1 MGKKGHVAAFIAIIG
16 FAISLTA
23 ALVSWIPLIGLYGM
37 AGFLGALLCLAAVW
51 RTRGWARVLAV
62 LGILMGL
69 GAAGGGLFWLDT
81 LKHSG
86 GHLS

>member
-1 MGKKGHVAAFIAIIG
+1 MDKKDHLAASITVIG
-16 FAISLTA
+16 FAISLMA
-23 ALVSWIPLIGLYGM
+23 ALVSWVPLIGVYGM
-37 AGFLGALLCLAAVW
+37 AGVPGALLCLAAVW
-51 RTRGWARVLAV
+51 RTRRWARILAV

-86 GHLS
+86 GHLF